1 MPIPLSLF
9 FRPLIYNWC
18 LSDEP
23 EKGKGANGP
32 KRGRIRMVVIRI
44 FLFSL
49 SLLLLTHSL
58 SMGDSLP
65 QSIGSLR
72 LEQLQSGEEARQEID
87 RLHGKQLNFG
97 KGYIGIYKDKEGNR
111 KGRLWVSEYDS
122 EMEAAEAI
130 GKMARRVQAKEG
142 GEFWHFRVISIE
154 GTQVYFVVGMGRTHY
169 FFQKGKK
176 VIWLA
181 ADPSEARQAIRD
193 LIGKIP

>member
-1 MPIPLSLF
+1 ME
-9 FRPLIYNWC
+9 N
-18 LSDEP
+18 
-23 EKGKGANGP
+23 
-32 KRGRIRMVVIRI
+32 
-44 FLFSL
+44 
-49 SLLLLTHSL
+49 
-58 SMGDSLP
+58 SLP

-72 LEQLQSGEEARQEID
+72 LEQLESGEEARREID
-87 RLHGKQLNFG
+87 RLHGRQLNFR

-111 KGRLWVSEYDS
+111 KGKLWVSEYDS
-122 EMEAAEAI
+122 EMEATKAI

-154 GTQVYFVVGMGRTHY
+154 GTRVYFVLGMGQAHH

-181 ADPSEARQAIRD
+181 VEPSEARQTIRD